1 MITTLKP
8 MGQFEPLSAIAFSPV
23 PSQIKLV
30 ATDMDGTLTRRGR
43 FTTDLLQG
51 LERLNQA
58 QISVIIVTGR
68 SAGWVQG
75 LAHYLPMA
83 GAMAEN
89 GGVFFPGPNA
99 PAELLVDLADIPSH
113 RQGLAQLFHRLQ
125 QRLPN
130 LQPSADNPFRLT
142 DWTFDITGLAQ
153 TELGWLAQTCQDE
166 GWGFTY
172 STVQCHLYR
181 AGQSK
186 AEGLQRTLRRH
197 YPEVSLQEV
206 ITVGDSP
213 NDESLFNQEI
223 FPHAVGV
230 ANLKDYQDQLIYR
243 PTYLT
248 EAPEVDGFLELVD
261 LLVD

>member
-1 MITTLKP
+1 
-8 MGQFEPLSAIAFSPV
+8 
-23 PSQIKLV
+23 
-30 ATDMDGTLTRRGR
+30 MDGTLTRRGS
-43 FTTDLLQG
+43 FSADLLRG
-51 LERLNQA
+51 LERLHHSPIA
-58 QISVIIVTGR
+58 VIIVTGR

-75 LAHYLPMA
+75 LAHYLPIA

-99 PAELLVDLADIPSH
+99 AAELLVDLEDIPTH
-113 RQGLAQLFHRLQ
+113 RQQLAQLFHHLQ

-142 DWTFDITGLAQ
+142 DWTFDITGLTQA
-153 TELGWLAQTCQDE
+153 ELDWLAQTCQDR

-172 STVQCHLYR
+172 STVQCHLYQ

-186 AEGLQRTLRRH
+186 AEGLLRMLRRH
-197 YPEVSLQEV
+197 YPDISLGQV
-206 ITVGDSP
+206 VTLGDSP

-230 ANLKDYQDQLIYR
+230 ANLKDYQAQLSHHPAYI
-243 PTYLT
+243 T
-248 EAPEVDGFLELVD
+248 ASPEVDGFLELVH
-261 LLVD
+261 LLLN